1 MTVTRAE
8 HMHLARAI
16 ELRELKHRANW
27 RLAALHAE
35 ELLNEAPE
43 AMLGCRVGCFLRALP
58 GVGPVHARKALAR
71 MGGCSPERRI
81 RDLTHRERSALI
93 DLFAQRPGL
102 W

>member
-1 MTVTRAE
+1 MTATLAQ
-8 HMHLARAI
+8 HMRLARAI
-16 ELRELKHRANW
+16 EFRELKHRASW

-43 AMLGCRVGCFLRALP
+43 AMLGCRVGRFLRALP
-58 GVGPVHARKALAR
+58 GVGPVHVRKALAR
-71 MGGCSPERRI
+71 IGGCSPERRM

-93 DLFAQRPGL
+93 ELFAQRPGL